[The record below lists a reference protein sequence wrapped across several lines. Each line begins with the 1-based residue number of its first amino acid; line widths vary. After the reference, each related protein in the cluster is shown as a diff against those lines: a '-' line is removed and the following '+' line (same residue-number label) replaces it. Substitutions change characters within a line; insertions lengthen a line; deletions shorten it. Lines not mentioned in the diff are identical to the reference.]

1 MKAFQSI
8 VVASAF
14 AASVFA
20 SPFAS
25 AHASLKS
32 SDPLAGS
39 TVATA
44 PKQISLTFNE
54 KIEQAFSTVSV
65 NDSTGKAM
73 TTAKAQVD
81 AANPV
86 VLRLDTPALAAGA
99 YTVKWAVAGHDGHRR
114 TGEFSFTVK

>member
-8 VVASAF
+8 MIASAF
-14 AASVFA
+14 AASVLA

-25 AHASLKS
+25 AHASLKA

-54 KIEQAFSTVSV
+54 KIEQAFSTVTL
-65 NDSTGKAM
+65 NDSTGKAV
-73 TTAKAQVD
+73 TTAKAKVD
-81 AANPV
+81 ADNPA
-86 VLRLDTPALAAGA
+86 VLRLETPTLAASA

>member
-8 VVASAF
+8 MIASAF
-14 AASVFA
+14 AASVLA

-25 AHASLKS
+25 AHASLKA

-54 KIEQAFSTVSV
+54 KIEQAFSTVTL
-65 NDSTGKAM
+65 NDSTGKAV
-73 TTAKAQVD
+73 TTAKAKVD
-81 AANPV
+81 ADNPA
-86 VLRLDTPALAAGA
+86 VLRLETPTLAAGA

>member
-1 MKAFQSI
+1 MI
-8 VVASAF
+8 ASAF
-14 AASVFA
+14 AASVLA

-25 AHASLKS
+25 AHASLKA

-54 KIEQAFSTVSV
+54 KIEQAFSTVTL
-65 NDSTGKAM
+65 NDSTGKAV
-73 TTAKAQVD
+73 TTAKAKVD
-81 AANPV
+81 ADNPA
-86 VLRLDTPALAAGA
+86 VLRLETPTLAAGA